1 MAQKIKLDKKTQH
14 KIVSL
19 YAQGN
24 SLREI
29 DRQVGITYSTIKKIL
44 IRLDLYR
51 DNKDSLIYQGI
62 CEICHKT
69 FVTSS
74 HIQKYCH
81 DPCDWRYKPKSMEKG
96 MNYFYISVIRKEF
109 WKCLNSNPEK
119 ALKLQQ
125 EMEREEG
132 KEFRD
137 MILDGITE
145 TDEFKHLK
153 SIQNKYKKFF
163 E

>member
-1 MAQKIKLDKKTQH
+1 MGKRKELDEKTLH
-14 KIVSL
+14 TIVSL
-19 YAQGN
+19 YAQGS

-29 DRQVGITYSTIKKIL
+29 ERQIKIHHGKVKNILKKVG
-44 IRLDLYR
+44 LYR
-51 DNKDSLIYQGI
+51 EDVNGKIYQGI
-62 CEICHKT
+62 CEVCHKT

-74 HIQKYCH
+74 PARKYCH
-81 DPCDWRYKPKSMEKG
+81 DPCDWRYKPKTSERG
-96 MNYFYISVIRKEF
+96 MNYFYINVIRKEF
-109 WKCLNSNPEK
+109 WKQLNSNPEK

-125 EMEREEG
+125 EMEKEEG

-153 SIQNKYKKFF
+153 SIQKKYKKFF
-163 E
+163 

>member
-14 KIVSL
+14 EIVSL

-24 SLREI
+24 SLHEI
-29 DRQVGITYSTIKKIL
+29 GRQTGISHTTIHNIL
-44 IRLDLYR
+44 DELGLYR
-51 DNKDSLIYQGI
+51 DKKDSLIYQGI
-62 CEICHKT
+62 CAICHKT

-74 HIQKYCH
+74 PIQKYCH
-81 DPCDWRYKPKSMEKG
+81 DPCDHRYEPSKMEKG
-96 MNYFYISVIRKEF
+96 MNYFYINVIRKEF
-109 WKCLNSNPEK
+109 WRHLKSNPEK
-119 ALKLQQ
+119 ALALQQ

-137 MILDGITE
+137 MVLGKITE
-145 TDEFKHLK
+145 TDEFKHLR
-153 SIQNKYKKFF
+153 SIQNKYKKIF

>member
-1 MAQKIKLDKKTQH
+1 MKKTELDKETQH

-29 DRQVGITYSTIKKIL
+29 DRQVGIPYPTIKKIL
-44 IRLDLYR
+44 KRLGLYR
-51 DNKDSLIYQGI
+51 DNKDSLIYQGF
-62 CEICHKT
+62 CEICRKM
-69 FVTSS
+69 FITSS
-74 HIQKYCH
+74 PVQKYCH
-81 DPCDWRYKPKSMEKG
+81 DPCDWRYKASTSQRG
-96 MNYFYISVIRKEF
+96 INYFYINIIRKEF

-125 EMEREEG
+125 KMEEEEG

-137 MILDGITE
+137 MVLDGITE

-153 SIQNKYKKFF
+153 SIQEKYKKFF
-163 E
+163 K